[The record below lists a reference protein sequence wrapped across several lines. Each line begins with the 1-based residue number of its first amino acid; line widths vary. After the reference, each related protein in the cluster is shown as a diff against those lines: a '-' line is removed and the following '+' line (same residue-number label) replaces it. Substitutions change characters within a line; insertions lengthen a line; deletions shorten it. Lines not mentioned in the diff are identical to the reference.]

1 MEIRTRVREVHG
13 DWARLVC
20 EKAGQCDLCGSGRGC
35 GLRLMGGS
43 REHHLTVPRGSDPTR
58 PLIAG
63 DAVLVSIADG
73 AIVRATAL
81 IYLLPVAGLLAGAGL
96 AQMMDMGDGIAFLA
110 ALGGALAGVG
120 CGRRAGVHRFRVI
133 PAPRET
139 GDADA

>member
-1 MEIRTRVREVHG
+1 M
-13 DWARLVC
+13 
-20 EKAGQCDLCGSGRGC
+20 
-35 GLRLMGGS
+35 
-43 REHHLTVPRGSDPTR
+43 PRGSDPAR

-63 DAVLVSIADG
+63 DAVLVSVADG

-96 AQMMDMGDGIAFLA
+96 AQMMDMGDGMAFLG

>member
-1 MEIRTRVREVHG
+1 MEIRTRVREVQG

-35 GLRLMGGS
+35 GLRLMGRS
-43 REHHLTVPRGSDPTR
+43 REHHLTVPRGSDSAR

-63 DAVLVSIADG
+63 DAVLVSVADG